1 MRPQVYFLSLVFAC
15 LSWTGFSQVDKYLS
29 KDEVT
34 LFFSLITKTQEYNQM
49 KHVLDSVNAIGD
61 PAMPQEL
68 DMKIHKRA
76 GDEENYVAH
85 AYLERRLAIGMTVDR
100 YVYEYDRRTHKIK
113 SVVREKTR
121 FRLEEK

>member
-15 LSWTGFSQVDKYLS
+15 LSWNGFSQVDKDLS

-34 LFFSLITKTQEYNQM
+34 LFFSLITETQEYNQM
-49 KHVLDSVNAIGD
+49 KHVLDSVNALGD
-61 PAMPQEL
+61 PTMPQEL
-68 DMKIHKRA
+68 DRKIHKRA

-113 SVVREKTR
+113 TVVREKTR